1 MADEAGLASSSEFLN
16 NGHEALAVE
25 RAQRR
30 EHRAGFLATNPL
42 RDNGQQLVFA
52 VLAASKGLVRDL
64 FSGAF
69 GPQCLLDHRGRASF
83 PSISCRNGLST
94 NCSQLL

>member
-42 RDNGQQLVFA
+42 CDNG
-52 VLAASKGLVRDL
+52 
-64 FSGAF
+64 
-69 GPQCLLDHRGRASF
+69 
-83 PSISCRNGLST
+83 
-94 NCSQLL
+94 

>member
-30 EHRAGFLATNPL
+30 ENGAGFLATNPL
-42 RDNGQQLVFA
+42 RDN
-52 VLAASKGLVRDL
+52 R
-64 FSGAF
+64 
-69 GPQCLLDHRGRASF
+69 
-83 PSISCRNGLST
+83 
-94 NCSQLL
+94 